1 MNKKQILYA
10 VIGFLLLIFNLVFII
25 MNLHI
30 FLIKSAIDLSVD
42 LTMYF
47 YEKESR

>member
-1 MNKKQILYA
+1 MKKKQILYA
-10 VIGFLLLIFNLVFII
+10 VIGFSLLIFNLVFII

-30 FLIKSAIDLSVD
+30 FLIKSAIDLAVD

-47 YEKESR
+47 HERASK